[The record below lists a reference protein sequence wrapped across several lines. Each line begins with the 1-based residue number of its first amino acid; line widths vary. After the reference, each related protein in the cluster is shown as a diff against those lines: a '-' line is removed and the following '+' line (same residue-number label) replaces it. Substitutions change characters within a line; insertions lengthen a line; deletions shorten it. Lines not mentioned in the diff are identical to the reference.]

1 MTGKTDVVVKLALV
15 FFISLLSFA
24 IGTFVGKK
32 YSDNVHKTA
41 SLETGHK
48 AESNTEVASEHKT
61 DAKASQN
68 LSDEEI
74 AKLTEEFVSDDAEQ
88 VQGGHE
94 QKTADAH
101 GNTEKTEEVAHKDAE
116 PAAHSKKEE
125 VVAKHEA
132 TPAAAKEDKHEKTQV
147 AAHSEKTDA
156 THEDT
161 KNPPEEPKKIVATK
175 PHADETRQPSSIP
188 KDLGQYAVGKYTV
201 QIGSF
206 NSEEE
211 AKEKV
216 NTLKE
221 QGFSAY
227 FFAATIKG
235 KTWYRVS
242 VGLFASETEAKKY
255 KADFSAK
262 TNINSAYIQKISQ

>member
-48 AESNTEVASEHKT
+48 TEADTEVASEHKS
-61 DAKASQN
+61 DSKASQN

-74 AKLTEEFVSDDAEQ
+74 AKLTEEFVSDEAEQ
-88 VQGGHE
+88 VKGEHE

-101 GNTEKTEEVAHKDAE
+101 GHGEAEKTADNNHAEKTQEVAHK
-116 PAAHSKKEE
+116 EE
-125 VVAKHEA
+125 VPKHEA
-132 TPAAAKEDKHEKTQV
+132 TKDSGHGKTQV
-147 AAHSEKTDA
+147 A
-156 THEDT
+156 THEEKAAPKHEETKDT
-161 KNPPEEPKKIVATK
+161 HEEPKKIVATK
-175 PHADETRQPSSIP
+175 APAEEKRQPSSIP
-188 KDLGQYAVGKYTV
+188 KDLSQYAVGKYTV

-216 NTLKE
+216 SSLKE

-227 FFAATIKG
+227 FFAANIKG

-242 VGLFASETEAKKY
+242 VGLFSSEAEAKKY
-255 KADFSAK
+255 KADFTAK